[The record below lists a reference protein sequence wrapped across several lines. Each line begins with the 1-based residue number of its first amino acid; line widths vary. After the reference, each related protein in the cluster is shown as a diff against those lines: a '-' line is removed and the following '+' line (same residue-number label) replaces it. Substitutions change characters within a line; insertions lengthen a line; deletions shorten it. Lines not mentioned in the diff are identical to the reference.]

1 MIDAIYIH
9 IPFCKKKCHYCD
21 FHILTK
27 MENEYEKYVDYLI
40 KEIKLY
46 DKFKFDTIYFGGGT
60 PSVLD
65 VKDIKRI
72 LNELVYDEK
81 TEITLEMN
89 PKDITFEKLVELR
102 KIGINRLSIGIQSF
116 NYNHLK
122 VMNRTHDCIDSINT
136 YYEARK
142 AGFDN
147 ISLDLIFGL
156 PNETIKELEFDIS
169 ILSTLNPDH
178 ISIYSLIWENG
189 TMFMKRLKEGKLSK
203 ISDDLEADMFE
214 YIIKSLKK
222 IGYEHYEVSS
232 FSKNNKKSRHNKK
245 YWKNQKYIGVGVSAS
260 GYVENKRYTNV
271 RSLVKYYKLIDNFIK
286 PIDERTIEII
296 DDNLFKK
303 NQCIL
308 SFRMLDEGI
317 DKKYVD
323 DDILENLLKN
333 EYVFEENLKIKL
345 TQKGLFILNDILENF
360 I

>member
-9 IPFCKKKCHYCD
+9 IPFCKRKCHYCD
-21 FHILTK
+21 FYILTQ
-27 MENEYEKYVDYLI
+27 MEKEYEKYVDYLI
-40 KEIKLY
+40 KEIRLY
-46 DKFKFDTIYFGGGT
+46 DRYKFDTIYFGGGT

-65 VKDIKRI
+65 IKDIKRI
-72 LNELVYDEK
+72 LNELNYDEN

-102 KIGINRLSIGIQSF
+102 KLGINRLSIGVQSF
-116 NYNHLK
+116 NFNHLK
-122 VMNRTHDCIDSINT
+122 VMNRTHNCIDSINT

-156 PNETIKELEFDIS
+156 PNEIFNDLKFDIS
-169 ILSTLNPDH
+169 ILTKLNPEH

-189 TMFMKRLKEGKLSK
+189 TMFMKRLKEGKLTK

-214 YIIKSLKK
+214 YIIENLEKS
-222 IGYEHYEVSS
+222 GYEHYEISS
-232 FSKNNKKSRHNKK
+232 FCKNNKKGRHNKK
-245 YWKNQKYIGVGVSAS
+245 YWKNQKYIGVGISAS
-260 GYVENKRYTNV
+260 GYVENIRYTNV
-271 RSLVKYYKLIDNFIK
+271 KSLVKYYNLIDDNKK
-286 PIDERTIEII
+286 PIDDRTVEII
-296 DDNLFKK
+296 DDDLFRK

-317 DKKYVD
+317 EKKYID
-323 DDILENLLKN
+323 DEILKKLLED
-333 EYVFEENLKIKL
+333 EYVFEDKLRIKL
-345 TQKGLFILNDILENF
+345 TKKGLFVLNDILENF